1 MPVQQPVR
9 YHIDLKHRRQH
20 LVTVTVVVPA
30 DCAQNAT
37 VSLPCWTPGSYLRR
51 DYIRHLQHITAVD
64 QTGTKVSLRP
74 DGGDTWQLPDDVDGP
89 VSITIELFAN
99 EPSVRTNTV
108 NATYALII
116 PAATLLNV
124 STATEREH
132 HVTLH
137 PTEPTHSV
145 YSLLPAHPSKPDTF
159 VAADYHHLIDGAFSV
174 GQHTVLELDVDQVP
188 HTFVW
193 AGDASRFDASVVSD
207 TLTKVAHACAGVF
220 DTPLQTDTYTL
231 LTITGPSGSGGL
243 EHRDGVV
250 LHVPENTFEEPD
262 GIARFQS
269 LVAHEYLHTWNVK
282 RLIPKDL
289 IRLRYDTVVR
299 TTSLWFAEGF
309 TAYYDGLLSVRT
321 GLWEPDRLLARF
333 GRVYTELART
343 PGVTRQSLCDAS
355 WRAPERQYRRDENA
369 PNAMTEYYAHGSLVA
384 LELDALLR
392 DDNPDGDGLDTLMR
406 LLWHRYRHTGYT
418 DDDVFAA
425 VEEIATDTV
434 ARRFASRVTEP
445 GLADASEFADA
456 LSALGLTLN
465 TNVTG
470 EPWLGVQLGSRAVT
484 VGVGLAASLR
494 DGPAWLAGLTGNDT
508 ILALDDTVVS
518 LTTFADVLA
527 RYQSG
532 DTLIARVLRTN
543 HIERMALTV
552 APSPATFTVT
562 TSTDAT
568 NRALR
573 AYRRWLHQN
582 P

>member
-1 MPVQQPVR
+1 MQQPVR

-20 LVTVTVVVPA
+20 LLTVTVVVPA

-64 QTGTKVSLRP
+64 QTGKEVLLRP
-74 DGGDTWQLPDDVDGP
+74 DNGDTWQLPADVDGA
-89 VSITIELFAN
+89 VSITFELFAN

-108 NATYALII
+108 DATYALII

-124 STATEREH
+124 SSATEREH
-132 HVTLH
+132 QVTLH

-145 YSLLPAHPSKPDTF
+145 YSLLPAHPNEPDTF

-174 GQHTVLELDVDQVP
+174 GEHTVLELDIDAVP

-193 AGDASRFDASVVSD
+193 AGPAKRFNATVVSE
-207 TLTKVAHACAGVF
+207 TLTKVARACARVF
-220 DTPLQTDTYTL
+220 DTPLQTSAYTL
-231 LTITGPSGSGGL
+231 LTLTGPNGSGGL

-250 LHVPENTFEEPD
+250 LHVPENTFEEPE
-262 GIARFQS
+262 GIARFQA
-269 LVAHEYLHTWNVK
+269 LVAHEYLHAWNVK
-282 RLIPKDL
+282 RLIPKNL
-289 IRLRYDTVVR
+289 TRLRYDTVVR

-321 GLWEPDRLLARF
+321 GLWEPERLLARF
-333 GRVYTELART
+333 GRIYTELART

-384 LELDALLR
+384 FELDALLR
-392 DDNPDGDGLDTLMR
+392 DDNPNGDGLDTLMR
-406 LLWHRYRHTGYT
+406 LLWSRHEHTGYT

-425 VEEIATDTV
+425 VNDIATGTV
-434 ARRFASRVTEP
+434 ARRFASRITEP

-465 TNVTG
+465 THVTG
-470 EPWLGVQLGSRAVT
+470 EPWLGVQLAPRLVN
-484 VGVGLAASLR
+484 VGVRLAAALR

-508 ILALDDTVVS
+508 IVALDDTVVS
-518 LTTFADVLA
+518 FATFADVLA
-527 RYQSG
+527 RYQPG
-532 DTLIARVLRTN
+532 DTLTARVLRASD
-543 HIERMALTV
+543 IEPVALTV

-562 TSTDAT
+562 ASTDAT
-568 NRALR
+568 QRAMQ
-573 AYRRWLHQN
+573 AYRQWLHQS